1 MKEAK
6 EIKGKI
12 ILLGK
17 SEVGKT
23 SIINRYMDGKFST
36 TVAST
41 MGNLKK
47 RIVHTLNKKKYIK
60 IKKNTYKMK

>member
-1 MKEAK
+1 MKDAK

-23 SIINRYMDGKFST
+23 SLINRYIDGKFSAI
-36 TVAST
+36 VAST
-41 MGNLKK
+41 MGSLKK
-47 RIVHTLNKKKYIK
+47 KKQNKMNLIIFYITK
-60 IKKNTYKMK
+60 

>member
-6 EIKGKI
+6 EVKGKI

-23 SIINRYMDGKFST
+23 SIINRYMDGKFSAI
-36 TVAST
+36 VAST
-41 MGNLKK
+41 MGN
-47 RIVHTLNKKKYIK
+47 
-60 IKKNTYKMK
+60 